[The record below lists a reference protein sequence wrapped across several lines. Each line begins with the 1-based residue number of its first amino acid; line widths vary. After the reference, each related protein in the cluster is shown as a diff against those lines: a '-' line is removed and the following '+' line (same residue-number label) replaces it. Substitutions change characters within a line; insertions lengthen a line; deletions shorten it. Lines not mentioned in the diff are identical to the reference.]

1 MSNVF
6 SCSLTIFNSFSLHLH
21 RNSLSKFF
29 QIETFCFAKTIIRFQ
44 KQFSNDV
51 TNPKFLNLSF
61 EASILSNPHLVGK
74 MVESNLIQ
82 DCHYCLFSLLTDMAE
97 KHRSQYF
104 FEKEIILILYSNI
117 SWATYILAA
126 FILLLIHSYMFF
138 LFHLLQF

>member
-6 SCSLTIFNSFSLHLH
+6 SCSLIIFNSFSLHLH
-21 RNSLSKFF
+21 LNSLSKFF
-29 QIETFCFAKTIIRFQ
+29 QIGTFCFAKTIIRFQ
-44 KQFSNDV
+44 KLFSNDV
-51 TNPKFLNLSF
+51 THLKFLNLSF
-61 EASILSNPHLVGK
+61 EASILNIHHWAGK
-74 MVESNLIQ
+74 KVESNLIQ
-82 DCHYCLFSLLTDMAE
+82 GCHYSWFSLLTDMAE

-138 LFHLLQF
+138 LFHLL